1 MVYICICIVFYV
13 RGKFLKFWI
22 FFFNIYNLNLFYFS
36 YLFVFG
42 DISFYIVC
50 LFLIYMLNICW
61 ISGIIFGLVYLD
73 KEIFEV
79 C

>member
-13 RGKFLKFWI
+13 RGKFLKLWI
-22 FFFNIYNLNLFYFS
+22 FFFNIYNLNLFYFN
-36 YLFVFG
+36 YLFVFD
-42 DISFYIVC
+42 DISFYIVY

>member
-13 RGKFLKFWI
+13 RGKFLKLWI

-36 YLFVFG
+36 YLFVFD
-42 DISFYIVC
+42 DISFYIVY